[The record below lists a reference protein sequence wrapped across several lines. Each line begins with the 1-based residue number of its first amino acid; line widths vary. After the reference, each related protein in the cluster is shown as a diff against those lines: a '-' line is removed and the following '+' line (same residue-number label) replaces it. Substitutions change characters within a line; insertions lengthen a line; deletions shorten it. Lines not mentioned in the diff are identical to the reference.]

1 MNIMPTLL
9 VHRKRSKEMQ
19 IVQWKIYIAFIVRG
33 CLPFTRCQRFGLFV
47 SYENIRRNRIW
58 IQSRTYFMKTVRI
71 EIWNLTTIALI
82 YWRKWHFFG
91 ICYRNT
97 HSLAINWNVFF
108 LPRWK
113 REEKCRSADFE
124 IWYSSLKKSRSW
136 FLFNF
141 GDYFFSK
148 DKKEITFSWFL
159 GLLIFKK
166 FFAHK

>member
-47 SYENIRRNRIW
+47 SYENIRRNRNW

-108 LPRWK
+108 SAQMEER
-113 REEKCRSADFE
+113 REMQVGGLWNLVFVTKKNSELVFVQFRGLFFFE
-124 IWYSSLKKSRSW
+124 RQERNNI
-136 FLFNF
+136 F
-141 GDYFFSK
+141 
-148 DKKEITFSWFL
+148 
-159 GLLIFKK
+159 LIFGSSDFQKVLCS
-166 FFAHK
+166 